1 MNAKSTPQSV
11 LHELAQIQRL
21 ERGTLSVIRQGP
33 EGPYYNHQCYEEGRN
48 VSRYVP
54 SDQVGELKA
63 AIDDYRRFQQLVQQ
77 YVQLMVEKTR
87 AQREA
92 GLKKKDPTPEL
103 LLAQDQEIQQL
114 MARFQA
120 GEPNGVAVQQ
130 LEVLVRTA
138 IYKPASALVGWL
150 LQAAADRIDDAY
162 QPKPG
167 QQRKGRES
175 LQVEG
180 LFGSFPLQRDY
191 YYHEGKKQGH
201 YPADAALGL
210 EGGNTPALA
219 RLVCLEGADET
230 SFQKAQEHLL
240 ETGGI
245 HISARQIQRLVQP
258 VGAAAQTWQQREA
271 QKPLPGSKAVPI
283 MYVSGDAS
291 GVPMRQEELA
301 ERAGKQPDGSAKMRM
316 AYLGCVFT
324 QHKTDEEG
332 HPVRD
337 HESTTYVSTFSPIE
351 EFGPLLRQDAIRR
364 GMALALQVVLLID
377 GALGLAN
384 MGRLCFPGAIQ
395 IVDFYHAL
403 EHAGEV
409 LVALLGSKEHPD
421 YQRRLGRWA
430 RQLLKDQVEKLI
442 AQTRKECAGKS
453 QADAV
458 EKELGYFLNN
468 VERMQY
474 GTFRRQG
481 LFIGSGVVEA
491 GCKTVIGARCK
502 QSGMFWGKP
511 GAENILALRC
521 IHSSRRLEEFWKER
535 LNAHAARND
544 CLALAA

>member
-1 MNAKSTPQSV
+1 
-11 LHELAQIQRL
+11 
-21 ERGTLSVIRQGP
+21 
-33 EGPYYNHQCYEEGRN
+33 
-48 VSRYVP
+48 
-54 SDQVGELKA
+54 
-63 AIDDYRRFQQLVQQ
+63 
-77 YVQLMVEKTR
+77 
-87 AQREA
+87 
-92 GLKKKDPTPEL
+92 
-103 LLAQDQEIQQL
+103 

-138 IYKPASALVGWL
+138 IFKPANALVGFL
-150 LQAAADRIDDAY
+150 LQAAADRIDAAY

-175 LQVEG
+175 LQVDG
-180 LFGSFPLQRDY
+180 IFGSFPLQRDY
-191 YYHEGKKQGH
+191 YYHEGKAQGH
-201 YPADAALGL
+201 SPADAALGL
-210 EGGNTPALA
+210 EGGKTPALA

-230 SFQKAQEHLL
+230 SYQKAENHLK

-245 HISARQIQRLVQP
+245 QISARQIQRLVQP
-258 VGAAAQTWQQREA
+258 VGEAAQTWQEREA
-271 QKPLPGSKAVPI
+271 QKPQPGSKAVPI
-283 MYVSGDAS
+283 MYASGDAS
-291 GVPMRQEELA
+291 GVPMRPEEL
-301 ERAGKQPDGSAKMRM
+301 EGRAGKQPDGSAKTRM

-324 QHKTDEEG
+324 QHKTDEKG

-337 HESTTYVSTFSPIE
+337 YDSTTYVSTFGPIE

-364 GMALALQVVLLID
+364 GLALALQVVLLID
-377 GALGLAN
+377 GAAGLAN

-403 EHAGEV
+403 EHAGQV

-421 YQRRLGRWA
+421 YKPRLGRWA

-442 AQTRKECAGKS
+442 TQTRKECAGKS
-453 QADAV
+453 QAEAV
-458 EKELGYFLNN
+458 EKQLGYFVNN
-468 VERMQY
+468 VARMQY

-481 LFIGSGVVEA
+481 FFIGSGVVEA
-491 GCKTVIGARCK
+491 GCKTLIGSRCK

-511 GAENILALRC
+511 GAQNILALRC
-521 IHSSRRLEEFWKER
+521 IHASHRLDEFWKER